1 MDNFIIQ
8 RKNIFLFRFKKM
20 HRIII
25 ILILLLLSNCQRNP
39 VINTHGVVFL
49 DKKQKNIIINKS
61 NKNDVKKV
69 LGHPSTIGTFDNS
82 IWIYIERTRTKGKM
96 LQFGRNVINK
106 NNVLALEFD
115 EYGIL
120 TKKDFYNKNQINKIN
135 FTKDTTETITREKD
149 FVYSFLSSLRQKINK
164 PLKSK

>member
-1 MDNFIIQ
+1 
-8 RKNIFLFRFKKM
+8 M

-25 ILILLLLSNCQRNP
+25 ILILILLSNCQRNP

-69 LGHPSTIGTFDNS
+69 LGLPSTVGTFDDS
-82 IWIYIERTRTKGKM
+82 IWIYIERTITRGKM
-96 LQFGRNVINK
+96 LKFGQNVTSK
-106 NNVLALEFD
+106 NNVLALEFN

-120 TKKDFYNKNQINKIN
+120 IKKDFYNKNQINKIN
-135 FTKDTTETITREKD
+135 FTKNTTDTITREKN
-149 FVYSFLSSLRQKINK
+149 FIYSFLSSLRQKINK
-164 PLKSK
+164 PVHRKKN

>member
-1 MDNFIIQ
+1 
-8 RKNIFLFRFKKM
+8 M
-20 HRIII
+20 HRVII

-96 LQFGRNVINK
+96 LKFGQNVINK
-106 NNVLALEFD
+106 NNVLALEFN

-120 TKKDFYNKNQINKIN
+120 TKKDFYNKNQINKID
-135 FTKDTTETITREKD
+135 FTQSTTDTISREKS
-149 FVYSFLSSLRQKINK
+149 FVYSFLSSIRQKINK
-164 PLKSK
+164 PVTKKRPN